1 MPHYPCH
8 RGQNKPRT
16 RCPPRW
22 HLVSNAPTQG
32 NLGPLP
38 GRAHLW
44 PQWAQVARRVTLN
57 FQRTQR
63 SPSGVLTAAL
73 SQLPLTQR
81 AKCNKAPPPVVR
93 AAPLGPQIQWH
104 PSNPS
109 AAPLS
114 LCESDR
120 EAEIEDSRASG
131 LFFNKLSVKS
141 QWSCSDTDDCT
152 SNVPFWRRHLT
163 TPTAARNERV

>member
-1 MPHYPCH
+1 MLFLSETVSLISPCGRWRQMPHYPCH

-16 RCPPRW
+16 HWPPRW

-32 NLGPLP
+32 NLGPSP

-63 SPSGVLTAAL
+63 SPSGVLTAVL
-73 SQLPLTQR
+73 SRLPLTQR

-93 AAPLGPQIQWH
+93 AAPPGTTDTVTAFRSICSSSEWVGYSH
-104 PSNPS
+104 R
-109 AAPLS
+109 
-114 LCESDR
+114 DR
-120 EAEIEDSRASG
+120 RFNSKWIF
-131 LFFNKLSVKS
+131 FFNSLSVKS
-141 QWSCSDTDDCT
+141 QGSCSR
-152 SNVPFWRRHLT
+152 WL
-163 TPTAARNERV
+163 